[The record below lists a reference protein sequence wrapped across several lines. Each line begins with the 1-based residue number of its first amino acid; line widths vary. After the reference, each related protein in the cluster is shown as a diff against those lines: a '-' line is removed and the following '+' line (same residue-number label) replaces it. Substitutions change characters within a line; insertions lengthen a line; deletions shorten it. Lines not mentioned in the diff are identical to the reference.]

1 MVFVAESMRRQATN
15 SCWDW
20 GSNISDKCLIRRMSW
35 ESLINAILRC
45 FDIWICVASPD
56 TINQILPLFWFL
68 LIRRKCGLR
77 GDYATDDFIFV
88 FCWSRTRWLAWH
100 VVLRC
105 KSVLPSGDKAK
116 HSTPSF
122 TSKRPRTMYRLH
134 SLDIARHIDIVNV
147 LIVSPQA

>member
-15 SCWDW
+15 LCWDW

-77 GDYATDDFIFV
+77 GDYATDDFIFIFV
-88 FCWSRTRWLAWH
+88 GGEHDGWPGMWYFQYHPREI
-100 VVLRC
+100 
-105 KSVLPSGDKAK
+105 KP
-116 HSTPSF
+116 STPLQVS
-122 TSKRPRTMYRLH
+122 PP
-134 SLDIARHIDIVNV
+134 NV
-147 LIVSPQA
+147 LARCIACIALTLPDTLTS